1 MLTHL
6 ISHGH
11 RVRSLAPQR
20 GPLGLHVMAVG
31 AGFEKRAN
39 EVYNW
44 EGLKRGASP
53 FVLIQHTI
61 AGRGELEFEGAR
73 HRLVPGSTLVLSFP
87 HANRYWLARGRT
99 WEYFWIA
106 FNGREALRIIRTI
119 IDLKGPVVVP
129 GGEAV
134 DLMAG
139 ACLDLIATP
148 EPMAGSVSASAYR
161 AIMALH
167 DGVFGT
173 AAIADPLPAPLARVR
188 DYVEAHLA
196 EPLGIER
203 LAEIAGLSRAH
214 FVRRFTRGLG
224 RSPSDFVF
232 RARMEHASRLLLAT
246 DLPVAAI
253 AAAAGFQNGNYF
265 AKAFRRHTGH
275 SPGTFRAG
283 SLPGP

>member
-6 ISHGH
+6 IAHGH

-20 GPLGLHVMAVG
+20 GPLGLHVMAAG

-44 EGLKRGASP
+44 EGLKRGEAP

-73 HRLVPGSTLVLSFP
+73 HRLTPGSTMVLSFP

-106 FNGREALRIIRTI
+106 FNGREALRVIRAI
-119 IDLKGPVVVP
+119 IDLKGPVVLP
-129 GGEAV
+129 GPEAV
-134 DLMAG
+134 DVMAG
-139 ACLDLIATP
+139 ACLELMSTADPASGL
-148 EPMAGSVSASAYR
+148 VSASAYR
-161 AIMALH
+161 ALMALH

-173 AAIADPLPAPLARVR
+173 TAVAEPVAAPVARVR
-188 DYVEAHLA
+188 DYVEAHLR
-196 EPLGIER
+196 EPLGVER

-214 FVRRFTRGLG
+214 FVRRFTRELGLG
-224 RSPSDFVF
+224 PADYVF

-246 DLPVAAI
+246 DLPVVAI
-253 AAAAGFQNGNYF
+253 AEAAGFQNGNYF
-265 AKAFRRHTGH
+265 AKAFRRHAGV
-275 SPGTFRAG
+275 SPGVFRQQAVTQ
-283 SLPGP
+283 P